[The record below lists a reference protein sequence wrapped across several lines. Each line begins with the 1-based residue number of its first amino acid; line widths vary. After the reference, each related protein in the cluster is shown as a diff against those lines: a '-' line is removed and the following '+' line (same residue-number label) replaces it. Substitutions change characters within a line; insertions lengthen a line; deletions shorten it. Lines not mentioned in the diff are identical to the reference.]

1 MKLLDKY
8 ITVTDMGYF
17 KLKVHKSL
25 KQGIK
30 QTLLMKLHEDQNPIL
45 QKTQTWENLP
55 YMILKLQY
63 TNIE

>member
-1 MKLLDKY
+1 
-8 ITVTDMGYF
+8 
-17 KLKVHKSL
+17 
-25 KQGIK
+25 
-30 QTLLMKLHEDQNPIL
+30 MKLHEDQNPIL